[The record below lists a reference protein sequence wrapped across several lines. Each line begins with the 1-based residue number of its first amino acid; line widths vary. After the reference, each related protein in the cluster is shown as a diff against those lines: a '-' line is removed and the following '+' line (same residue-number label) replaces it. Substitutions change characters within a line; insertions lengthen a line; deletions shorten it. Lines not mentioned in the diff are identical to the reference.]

1 MSEASQKSTD
11 EGCTVLTLVGPVR
24 SVSRAEIL
32 AECGRYAAIVRP
44 STGEQQALLYS
55 QSDLCVF
62 AEASELEDAIAASKQ
77 QLQQKDDSI
86 KLLQEL
92 NRKLAE
98 EIRQLREQLEHYK
111 SAANAPTQST

>member
-1 MSEASQKSTD
+1 M
-11 EGCTVLTLVGPVR
+11 LTLVGPVR

-32 AECGRYAAIVRP
+32 AECGKYAAIVRP
-44 STGEQQALLYS
+44 STGDQQALLYS

-98 EIRQLREQLEHYK
+98 EVRQLREELERCKVSSH
-111 SAANAPTQST
+111 ST